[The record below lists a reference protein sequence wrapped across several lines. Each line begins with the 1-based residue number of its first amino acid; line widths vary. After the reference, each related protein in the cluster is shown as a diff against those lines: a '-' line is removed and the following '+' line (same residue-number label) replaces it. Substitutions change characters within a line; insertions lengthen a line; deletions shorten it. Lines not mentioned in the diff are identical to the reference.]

1 MSGGAYPIEV
11 SVHDLKRA
19 LDEGSAT
26 VVDVREPWEAEIAKI
41 EGARL
46 VPLGEFAARAA
57 ELPRDKPILIHC
69 HHGGRSMQATHRWLR
84 RNGYGKVSNVAGGI
98 DAWSREID
106 PAVPR
111 YWSGPQEPRRAGDGR
126 ALFSG
131 PAMQGDRP

>member
-26 VVDVREPWEAEIAKI
+26 VVDVREAWEAEIAKI

-46 VPLGEFAARAA
+46 VPLGEFAARAG
-57 ELPRDKPILIHC
+57 ELPRDTPILVLC
-69 HHGGRSMQATHRWLR
+69 HHGGRSMQATQWLR
-84 RNGYGKVSNVAGGI
+84 RNGYDKVSNVAGGI

-111 YWSGPQEPRRAGDGR
+111 Y
-126 ALFSG
+126 
-131 PAMQGDRP
+131 